1 MLLQG
6 HPNFSNLE
14 ILVLEI
20 YQNNGKWLFLAVYK
34 PPNLNNIEFLKRIG
48 AILDYYSQKYDNITI
63 IGDFNIAKE
72 NTHLQSM
79 IQAYNLNNLI
89 KEPTCFQSNNPSQID
104 LILTNQ
110 KSMYT
115 FSNTFETGLSNHHK
129 FVSTISKSGSFKGT
143 PRKGY
148 RFYKSFNI
156 DNFKSILN
164 QKLNNLSSTIYDNI
178 EETFLS
184 LLNKHAPRKKKI
196 LRHNNGP
203 FMTKEL
209 QKEIMKRSKLKNK
222 YNKKRN
228 YENWFLYKKQRNY
241 CLSLM
246 KKTKKAYFA
255 KLNIKEIGDNKTFW
269 KTVRP
274 YFSDKDNKSSKI
286 TLFENN
292 IVIAD
297 EKRVAEL
304 MNKYFVNI
312 TKNLNLKAPII
323 NTTEDVQS
331 LTKNYDNHIS
341 IRKLKEAYPEIVS
354 VSLDE
359 VKKEVLNLNPKN
371 SSTTGTTPVTIL
383 KQTIDVH
390 LEHLTNAKIIHCKRI
405 IFLIN

>member
-63 IGDFNIAKE
+63 IGDFNIATE

-110 KSMYT
+110 ESMYT

-184 LLNKHAPRKKKI
+184 LLNKHAPHKKKI

-228 YENWFLYKKQRNY
+228 YENWSLY
-241 CLSLM
+241 
-246 KKTKKAYFA
+246 KKTKKLLFITIEE
-255 KLNIKEIGDNKTFW
+255 NQ
-269 KTVRP
+269 
-274 YFSDKDNKSSKI
+274 KS
-286 TLFENN
+286 L
-292 IVIAD
+292 
-297 EKRVAEL
+297 L
-304 MNKYFVNI
+304 
-312 TKNLNLKAPII
+312 
-323 NTTEDVQS
+323 
-331 LTKNYDNHIS
+331 
-341 IRKLKEAYPEIVS
+341 
-354 VSLDE
+354 
-359 VKKEVLNLNPKN
+359 
-371 SSTTGTTPVTIL
+371 
-383 KQTIDVH
+383 
-390 LEHLTNAKIIHCKRI
+390 
-405 IFLIN
+405 

>member
-63 IGDFNIAKE
+63 IGDFNIATE

-89 KEPTCFQSNNPSQID
+89 KEPTCFQSNNPSQNDII
-104 LILTNQ
+104 LINQ
-110 KSMYT
+110 KSMYK
-115 FSNTFETGLSNHHK
+115 FSNTFEAGLSDHHK
-129 FVSTISKSGSFKGT
+129 LISTISKSGSFKGT
-143 PRKGY
+143 PQIKVY
-148 RFYKSFNI
+148 RSYKSFTM

-164 QKLNNLSSTIYDNI
+164 QKLNNLSSTTFDGF
-178 EETFLS
+178 EETILS
-184 LLNKHAPRKKKI
+184 LLNKDAPLKKNI
-196 LRHNNGP
+196 IRHNNGH

-222 YNKKRN
+222 YNKERN
-228 YENWFLYKKQRNY
+228 YENWSLYKKQRNY
-241 CLSLM
+241 CLSLFWNI
-246 KKTKKAYFA
+246 KKAYFE
-255 KLNIKEIGDNKTFW
+255 KLNIKETGDNKTFW

-286 TLFENN
+286 TLVENN

-297 EKRVAEL
+297 KKRVSEL
-304 MNKYFVNI
+304 MNKYFINI
-312 TKNLNLKAPII
+312 
-323 NTTEDVQS
+323 
-331 LTKNYDNHIS
+331 
-341 IRKLKEAYPEIVS
+341 
-354 VSLDE
+354 
-359 VKKEVLNLNPKN
+359 
-371 SSTTGTTPVTIL
+371 IL
-383 KQTIDVH
+383 V
-390 LEHLTNAKIIHCKRI
+390 
-405 IFLIN
+405 